1 LALIGVPNWAASGLR
16 ASGGVLGSPAVTAE
30 YAMMLLEYLQ
40 PETSPDRRADIRQQL
55 MTYCELDTWAT
66 VEVLRV
72 LRGECGLQK

>member
-1 LALIGVPNWAASGLR
+1 
-16 ASGGVLGSPAVTAE
+16 
-30 YAMMLLEYLQ
+30 MMLLEYLQ